1 MSISLIMKR
10 DFPKKQ
16 TNENMI
22 PFIVNDPEG
31 ELFLMRSDAQAY
43 IDMDE
48 DGYYIVPEAYW
59 EYLVDIMKGQG
70 YEPLMDEASTTG
82 GVEGYLTPYAF
93 GKIPDDRIEMMGFK
107 KVPKTKKYFKPM
119 ESTYK
124 KMMRQ
129 LNEISYRD
137 YKKDD
142 TATNE
147 QKINKSI
154 NQINKLLG
162 EVETILDRNYKLK
175 NETGFKSNSYWK
187 RSKKNFSKI
196 SERLIRISN
205 KMKELGQ

>member
-1 MSISLIMKR
+1 
-10 DFPKKQ
+10 
-16 TNENMI
+16 
-22 PFIVNDPEG
+22 
-31 ELFLMRSDAQAY
+31 
-43 IDMDE
+43 
-48 DGYYIVPEAYW
+48 
-59 EYLVDIMKGQG
+59 
-70 YEPLMDEASTTG
+70 
-82 GVEGYLTPYAF
+82 
-93 GKIPDDRIEMMGFK
+93 
-107 KVPKTKKYFKPM
+107 M